1 MNIAIAIN
9 SEKKG
14 FLCSVGELLESKYGY
29 KVSYIARDK
38 NVEKIIMDNLGSN
51 KKIVRLDEIK
61 KVVKI
66 NNDNII
72 KEAELLESK
81 YNVLFSS
88 LLAMN
93 RGLGQGYFFN
103 VKNVPH
109 IRKSMWSYVE
119 KIRELV
125 INYKAYESILKKL
138 DVVIVTD
145 ISPIIKSICS
155 KNKCHNFAFS
165 QTRFGDRYMWSSDSY
180 MTSKELRDE
189 IDKLVVQGYNIAND
203 KKISYQ
209 SDAGGD
215 VTAVDYSKKVIEIAE
230 SKYNLDRLQFIC
242 DDYRNLSSNYD
253 VVVLQG
259 VLEHFDDPFGT
270 LDWIINN
277 LLSKDG
283 YVVTSSP
290 SFINPRGYVWM
301 TLQLLFN
308 VPMSLSDLHFLC
320 PFDFEEY
327 CDKNNYQLTY
337 NSSNQSWGNG
347 KGMMIDF
354 NKRLRNALRDA
365 NMENSN
371 VDNLLEWLD
380 KAKDYSNN
388 DKHTGAN
395 VIYKIDRNL

>member
-1 MNIAIAIN
+1 MIKNKDLREHYNNVYTTGSANYYTFSSYEESLAILDMLN
-9 SEKKG
+9 
-14 FLCSVGELLESKYGY
+14 ELNG
-29 KVSYIARDK
+29 
-38 NVEKIIMDNLGSN
+38 
-51 KKIVRLDEIK
+51 KKILEIGCG
-61 KVVKI
+61 
-66 NNDNII
+66 
-72 KEAELLESK
+72 EGA
-81 YNVLFSS
+81 
-88 LLAMN
+88 LA
-93 RGLGQGYFFN
+93 
-103 VKNVPH
+103 
-109 IRKSMWSYVE
+109 SM
-119 KIRELV
+119 L
-125 INYKAYESILKKL
+125 
-138 DVVIVTD
+138 T
-145 ISPIIKSICS
+145 
-155 KNKCHNFAFS
+155 
-165 QTRFGDRYMWSSDSY
+165 
-180 MTSKELRDE
+180 
-189 IDKLVVQGYNIAND
+189 
-203 KKISYQ
+203 
-209 SDAGGD
+209 DAGGD

-371 VDNLLEWLD
+371 VDNLLEWLN
-380 KAKDYSNN
+380 KAKNYSVE
-388 DKHTGAN
+388 DSHTGAN
-395 VIYKIDRNL
+395 VIYKIRPPNKL